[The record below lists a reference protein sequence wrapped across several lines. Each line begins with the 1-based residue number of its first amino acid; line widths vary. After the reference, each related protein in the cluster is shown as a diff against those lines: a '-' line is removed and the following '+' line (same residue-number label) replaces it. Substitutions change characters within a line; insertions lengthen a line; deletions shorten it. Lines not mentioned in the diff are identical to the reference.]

1 MRACRA
7 VPIVALLR
15 LTPIMAGRI
24 ARLPVDAEA
33 HCYNRYVDAIVSSVS
48 NPKIRAWMEEQR
60 LDFAARRQ
68 AAWLTA
74 GPPSP
79 RAHPLVLGGGFGSTG
94 TTSLALALDRLG
106 LVTWHA
112 HMGATVRANA
122 SAGAGAITPDDFRRS
137 IGRAW
142 SSARC
147 SAELTSINYRVPPSV
162 GALVDRPSAES
173 FLDLWWANPNALVL
187 LTHRPAADWVRSRS
201 SFGLKM
207 NLPLDRPCHNL
218 SFADASA
225 KEAGR
230 MLTLHDDL
238 VQCVVPKRQ
247 LIDIDVFSR
256 STSGLMGMLS
266 RAITGH
272 DPPPGM
278 PLEFPA
284 ANVHSRIRASRLRS
298 AAAANQAMPPQPPP
312 PPPVPSAAAGSTP
325 HPQNR
330 LSDEEHTVTRRRG
343 TSPASGI
350 PRGFI
355 TGPSRLVSSRD
366 TAGARRAHL
375 EHQSMLQKLHMK
387 RPPPDATPRP
397 TPPPDSAAATASSSE
412 KTRPSSKLMGR
423 AKPQPSGR
431 WAAPNPLPHE
441 LRSRS
446 TSHRTAAAAS
456 ASRKRR
462 EELRQATIAKA
473 SRSSAKA
480 SKPAAKV
487 QPSAVG
493 AGGANTAGAEC
504 SRMQNQHLVIVG
516 SSWGTLPTILQ
527 QRWNRLSCDLLVPAR
542 PDAPRSGVAGAFRTP
557 GTSG

>member
-1 MRACRA
+1 
-7 VPIVALLR
+7 
-15 LTPIMAGRI
+15 MAGRI

-33 HCYNRYVDAIVSSVS
+33 QCYNRYVDAVVASVTNS
-48 NPKIRAWMEEQR
+48 KIRSWMEEQR
-60 LDFAARRQ
+60 QDFAGRRQ
-68 AAWLTA
+68 AVWLKA

-79 RAHPLVLGGGFGSTG
+79 RARPLVLGGGFGSTG
-94 TTSLALALDRLG
+94 TTSLAYALDRLG

-112 HMGATVRANA
+112 HLGATVRANA
-122 SAGAGAITPDDFRRS
+122 SAGAGAITPDDFRRA

-142 SSARC
+142 SSPRC
-147 SAELTSINYRVPPSV
+147 QAELASINYRVPPSV

-187 LTHRPAADWVRSRS
+187 LTHRPAADWVRSRTG
-201 SFGLKM
+201 FGMKM

-225 KEAGR
+225 REAGR

-238 VQCVVPKRQ
+238 VLCVVPKRQ

-266 RAITGH
+266 RAITGN

-278 PLEFPA
+278 PLEFPT
-284 ANVHSRIRASRLRS
+284 ANVHSPTRASRMRP
-298 AAAANQAMPPQPPP
+298 AAAAASQAKQAMPPP
-312 PPPVPSAAAGSTP
+312 PPPPPPMPSAAADSTP
-325 HPQNR
+325 GPQTRLPEDTHP
-330 LSDEEHTVTRRRG
+330 VVRRRG

-350 PRGFI
+350 PRRFV
-355 TGPSRLVSSRD
+355 TGPSRLVSSRE
-366 TAGARRAHL
+366 TAGPRHAHL

-397 TPPPDSAAATASSSE
+397 TPRPDPVVPPSSSS
-412 KTRPSSKLMGR
+412 TQSRPPSSKLNGR
-423 AKPQPSGR
+423 GKPRPSAKQSLGR
-431 WAAPNPLPHE
+431 WWTSPNP
-441 LRSRS
+441 RS
-446 TSHRTAAAAS
+446 SHPTAAAAS

-462 EELRQATIAKA
+462 EELRLATIAKA
-473 SRSSAKA
+473 SRSTAKA
-480 SKPAAKV
+480 SKPAVK
-487 QPSAVG
+487 QPSAAG
-493 AGGANTAGAEC
+493 AGRTNTAGAEC

-516 SSWGTLPTILQ
+516 SSWGTLPAVLQ

-542 PDAPRSGVAGAFRTP
+542 PDAPRSGAAGAFRTP